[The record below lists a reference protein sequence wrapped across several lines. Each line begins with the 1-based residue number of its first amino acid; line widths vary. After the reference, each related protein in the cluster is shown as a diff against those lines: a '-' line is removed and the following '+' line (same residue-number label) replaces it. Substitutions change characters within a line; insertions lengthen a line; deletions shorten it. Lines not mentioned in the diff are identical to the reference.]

1 MVRAQALRLRCR
13 LADQLARLGFAAG
26 LPPAFRRRRLS
37 AATQFAGLCQCGGDR
52 HGDVHRHCFAHHQG
66 RLALAL
72 GRKGMTG
79 LLPLAALA
87 AIAAAPI
94 TAPGPLAPL
103 AGTYLDAGRHAP
115 VVLMIPGSGPTDRDG
130 NSPLGLAASS
140 YRLLAEVLATRG
152 VSTVRI
158 DKRGL
163 GGSKAAVANGN
174 AVTIADY
181 AADTHSW
188 VGSIRARTGAKC
200 LWLLGHSEGAL
211 IALAA
216 AQKPEGICGVI
227 LVSGAGRKLSDVIR
241 EQLRANPANAPVLD
255 SAMTALDSLEHRQHV
270 DVSAMHP
277 ALQKLFA
284 PQVQDFLIDM
294 FSYDPAKLAASTE
307 LPLLVVQ
314 GGRDLQVSVADAKAL
329 AVGKA
334 KLRLLPQMNHVL
346 KDVAS
351 DDRAANLATYTDS
364 LLPVDSGA
372 VDAIATFVKS

>member
-1 MVRAQALRLRCR
+1 MI
-13 LADQLARLGFAAG
+13 GFAM
-26 LPPAFRRRRLS
+26 
-37 AATQFAGLCQCGGDR
+37 AAT
-52 HGDVHRHCFAHHQG
+52 
-66 RLALAL
+66 
-72 GRKGMTG
+72 
-79 LLPLAALA
+79 AAS
-87 AIAAAPI
+87 IAM
-94 TAPGPLAPL
+94 TAPGPQGPL
-103 AGTYLDAGRHAP
+103 AGTLLDGGAHSP
-115 VVLMIPGSGPTDRDG
+115 VVLIIPGSGPTDRDG
-130 NSPLGLAASS
+130 NNPLGITAAP
-140 YRLLAEVLATRG
+140 YRMLAEALAQRG

-158 DKRGL
+158 DKRGMFA
-163 GGSKAAVANGN
+163 SKAAVADPNK
-174 AVTIADY
+174 VTIGDY
-181 AADTHSW
+181 ARDTHNW
-188 VGSIRARTGAKC
+188 VAAIRKQTGANC
-200 LWLLGHSEGAL
+200 VWVLGHSEGAL
-211 IALAA
+211 VALAA
-216 AQKPEGICGVI
+216 AQKPDAICGAI
-227 LVSGAGRKLSDVIR
+227 LVSGAGRRLSDVIR

-364 LLPVDSGA
+364 LMPVDSGA
-372 VDAIATFVKS
+372 VDAIATFVKR

>member
-1 MVRAQALRLRCR
+1 
-13 LADQLARLGFAAG
+13 
-26 LPPAFRRRRLS
+26 
-37 AATQFAGLCQCGGDR
+37 
-52 HGDVHRHCFAHHQG
+52 
-66 RLALAL
+66 
-72 GRKGMTG
+72 MTG

-103 AGTYLDAGRHAP
+103 AGTYVDAGRHAP

-140 YRLLAEVLATRG
+140 YRLLAEALATRG

-200 LWLLGHSEGAL
+200 VWLLGHSEGAL

-255 SAMTALDSLEHRQHV
+255 SAMKALDALDRGQHV
-270 DVSAMHP
+270 DIAGMHP

-284 PQVQDFLIDM
+284 PQVQDFLIDT
-294 FSYDPAKLAASTE
+294 FRYDPAKLASA
-307 LPLLVVQ
+307 LKVPLLIVQ
-314 GGRDLQVSVADAKAL
+314 GERDLQVSTADAKAL
-329 AVGKA
+329 AAAQPKA
-334 KLRLLPQMNHVL
+334 KLVLVPRMNHVL
-346 KDVAS
+346 KDVDS
-351 DDRAANLATYTDS
+351 DDRQANFATYSDPS
-364 LLPVDSGA
+364 LPVDSALVGT
-372 VDAIATFVKS
+372 IADFVKR